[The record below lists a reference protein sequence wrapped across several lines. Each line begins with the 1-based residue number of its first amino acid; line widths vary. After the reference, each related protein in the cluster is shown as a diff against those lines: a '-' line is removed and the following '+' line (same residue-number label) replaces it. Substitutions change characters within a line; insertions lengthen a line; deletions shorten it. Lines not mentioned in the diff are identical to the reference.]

1 MVESSERPVLVV
13 EDDPKVRA
21 LLAETLKGDGYA
33 VEAFESAL
41 GLFPE
46 MKRLRPCAVVLDL
59 GLPYRSGLRLL
70 TELKDDPTTAAVP
83 VIIVSGQPLR
93 PSSQPRCGGAGRS
106 RMVTRVPAPGALST
120 ARPPPWASTRL
131 LAMASPSPAPPCPGV
146 RDGSAR

>member
-70 TELKDDPTTAAVP
+70 TELKDDPATAAVP
-83 VIIVSGQPLR
+83 VIIVSGLVDHLSPERAALATAVLSKPFQPAVLLATLR
-93 PSSQPRCGGAGRS
+93 
-106 RMVTRVPAPGALST
+106 TALS
-120 ARPPPWASTRL
+120 A
-131 LAMASPSPAPPCPGV
+131 
-146 RDGSAR
+146 GSCQPE